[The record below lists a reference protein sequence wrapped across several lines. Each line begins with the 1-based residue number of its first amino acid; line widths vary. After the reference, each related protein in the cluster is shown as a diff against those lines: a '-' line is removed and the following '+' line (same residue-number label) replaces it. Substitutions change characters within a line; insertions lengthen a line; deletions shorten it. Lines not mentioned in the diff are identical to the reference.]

1 MHNDMPLLN
10 VENLSITYRTR
21 RGLLKAVDR
30 ASFTLDKGQTLGL
43 VGESGS
49 GKSTIG
55 VAIMGLLPD
64 NASVPSGRI
73 ELSGTNLLTAEPKQ
87 IREIRWNRIAM
98 IFQAAMNA
106 MNPIQCVGEQ
116 IAEAIRFHEPGV
128 SKPEIQRRVDDLFDL
143 VGIPQAR
150 QQDYPHQ
157 YSGGMRQRAI
167 IAMALAC
174 QPEIII
180 ADEPT
185 TALDVIVQ
193 DQILQTLRKLQR
205 TLGIGIVLISH
216 DIAVVAD
223 TCNHIGVM
231 YAGQLV
237 ELGTQSEVFTAPA
250 HPYTQALLSAHITLD
265 SNRSDPAPIPGQ
277 TPDMVG
283 LIPGCR
289 FCNRCPCKG
298 DYCSIEPPQWQ
309 NLTPTHKILCC
320 HTQP

>member
-1 MHNDMPLLN
+1 MPLLS
-10 VENLSITYRTR
+10 VDNLSIAYRSR
-21 RGLLKAVDR
+21 RGLLTAVDR

-55 VAIMGLLPD
+55 TAIMGLLPD
-64 NASVPSGRI
+64 NASVPNGRI
-73 ELSGTNLLTAEPKQ
+73 ELSGIDLLAASPEQ
-87 IREIRWNRIAM
+87 IRKIRWKKIAM

-106 MNPIQCVGEQ
+106 MNPIQRVGEQ
-116 IAEAIRFHEPGV
+116 IAEAIRFHEPHLSGTDV
-128 SKPEIQRRVDDLFDL
+128 QNRVDELFDL
-143 VGIPQAR
+143 VGIPQSR
-150 QQDYPHQ
+150 HKDYPHQ

-174 QPEIII
+174 RPEIII

-193 DQILQTLRKLQR
+193 DQILRTLRKLQR

-237 ELGTQSEVFTAPA
+237 ELGTRSEVFSAPA
-250 HPYTQALLSAHITLD
+250 HPYTQALLAAHITLD
-265 SNRSDPAPIPGQ
+265 SDRRDPVPIAGK
-277 TPDMVG
+277 TPDMAG
-283 LIPGCR
+283 LLPGCR
-289 FCNRCPCKG
+289 FCDRCPCKG
-298 DYCSIEPPQWQ
+298 DFCSIEPPQWQ
-309 NLTPTHKILCC
+309 YLTPTHKIRCC
-320 HTQP
+320 HPPPNDA